1 MKYNGMTVFE
11 RLYISGQ
18 LEEYDNA
25 IKEKN
30 TEKVI
35 KILHSVELNDRSI
48 LPILKH
54 EGLQDDS

>member
-1 MKYNGMTVFE
+1 MKYNGMTVLE

-35 KILHSVELNDRSI
+35 KILHSIELNDRSI